1 MALTLSHG
9 GDTIF
14 STASRSEEVLV
25 GTKEGIVFLKRN
37 DGGSGWSISRRAL
50 ADKHIHA
57 VIVEPKSGA
66 IIAGATEDTIYV
78 SEDDGLTWE
87 KRDSG
92 ITQPDIYSLAA
103 AQVNG
108 KTRIFAGTQPAHLF
122 FSDDLGRNWTELPA
136 LRSVDTSDWT
146 FPGPPHVAHTKHIN
160 FHPEDTNTIFIGVE
174 VGGLQKSTD
183 GGQTFTRITG
193 MDNDV
198 HRTVINPADPNKIY
212 ITGGDGI
219 YMTSDGCETWEHLT
233 TTAHELGGY
242 PDFLLLHPRKP
253 EVVLVAAAHH
263 GPGSW
268 RESHFAGSRISL
280 SNDGGKTWEQLGNGL
295 PDRMKGSVEAMC
307 LEDWGGDT
315 YSVFAATAT
324 GEVWCSDDGGETWE
338 EIMIGLAPIS
348 KGNHYAS
355 LVTA

>member
-37 DGGSGWSISRRAL
+37 DGGSGWSIARRAL

-78 SEDDGLTWE
+78 SEDDGQTWE

-122 FSDDLGRNWTELPA
+122 FTDDLGRNWTELPA

-146 FPGPPHVAHTKHIN
+146 FPGPPRAPGPT
-160 FHPEDTNTIFIGVE
+160 
-174 VGGLQKSTD
+174 LQHC
-183 GGQTFTRITG
+183 GF
-193 MDNDV
+193 
-198 HRTVINPADPNKIY
+198 
-212 ITGGDGI
+212 
-219 YMTSDGCETWEHLT
+219 W
-233 TTAHELGGY
+233 
-242 PDFLLLHPRKP
+242 
-253 EVVLVAAAHH
+253 HH
-263 GPGSW
+263 
-268 RESHFAGSRISL
+268 
-280 SNDGGKTWEQLGNGL
+280 
-295 PDRMKGSVEAMC
+295 
-307 LEDWGGDT
+307 
-315 YSVFAATAT
+315 
-324 GEVWCSDDGGETWE
+324 
-338 EIMIGLAPIS
+338 
-348 KGNHYAS
+348 
-355 LVTA
+355 